1 MNVFRCR
8 RLAVA
13 LLGVL
18 ALVPAPPARGQAD
31 DLLKLE
37 ASVEPRRLSRG
48 EEGRVVLKLTV
59 PEGILISPEP
69 AFLIVFD
76 PLPDIV
82 FPKTFF
88 TASDLGL
95 EVIED
100 AAGTRL
106 NLARPVVVPFSV
118 GLEARRGSHILAGR
132 IKFVAR
138 SLAEGWC
145 LKSSAKFSAP
155 FVTRATVRQKR

>member
-1 MNVFRCR
+1 MNVYRCLR
-8 RLAVA
+8 PAVA

-18 ALVPAPPARGQAD
+18 VLSCVPPLRCQGD
-31 DLLKLE
+31 NLLKLE

-48 EEGRVVLKLTV
+48 EAGKVILKLTV
-59 PEGILISPEP
+59 PAGIIISPEP
-69 AFLIVFD
+69 AFLITFE
-76 PLPDIV
+76 PLPDVV

-100 AAGTRL
+100 GAGIRL
-106 NLARPVVVPFSV
+106 NVARPVAVPFSV
-118 GLEARRGSHILAGR
+118 DLEARRGSHILAGR

-138 SLAEGWC
+138 SQAGGWC

-155 FVTRATVRQKR
+155 FVTRSTVRKKN

>member
-1 MNVFRCR
+1 MNAFRFR
-8 RLAVA
+8 RPVGA
-13 LLGVL
+13 LLCFLTL
-18 ALVPAPPARGQAD
+18 ACVPSLRGQAD
-31 DLLKLE
+31 DLLRLE

-48 EEGRVVLKLTV
+48 AEGKVILRITV
-59 PEGILISPEP
+59 PKGVIISPEP
-69 AFLIVFD
+69 AFLITFD
-76 PLPDIV
+76 PLPDVV

-100 AAGTRL
+100 EGGTRL
-106 NLARPVVVPFSV
+106 NAAPPVAVPFSV
-118 GLEARRGSHILAGR
+118 NPDARRGSHILAGR

-138 SLAEGWC
+138 NPAEGWC

-155 FVTRATVRQKR
+155 FVTLSTVAKKR

>member
-8 RLAVA
+8 RLAGA
-13 LLGVL
+13 FLGVL
-18 ALVPAPPARGQAD
+18 ALACVPPAGGQGD

-37 ASVEPRRLSRG
+37 ATVEPRRLSRG
-48 EEGRVVLKLTV
+48 EAGKVILKLTV
-59 PEGILISPEP
+59 PEGVIISPEP
-69 AFLIVFD
+69 AFLITFE

-100 AAGTRL
+100 GSGIRL
-106 NLARPVVVPFSV
+106 NVARPVAVPSSV
-118 GLEARRGSHILAGR
+118 GLEARRGGHILAGR

-138 SLAEGWC
+138 SRTAGWC

-155 FVTRATVRQKR
+155 FVTRSTIRKKT

>member
-1 MNVFRCR
+1 MDIGRLK
-8 RLAVA
+8 RLAGA

-18 ALVPAPPARGQAD
+18 ALVPAPPARGQGE
-31 DLLKLE
+31 DLIKLE
-37 ASVEPRRLSRG
+37 AAVEPRRLSRG
-48 EEGRVVLKLTV
+48 EAARVVLKLTV
-59 PEGILISPEP
+59 PEGVFVSPEP

-76 PLPDIV
+76 SLPDVV

-95 EVIED
+95 EVVED
-100 AAGTRL
+100 AAGARL
-106 NLARPVVVPFSV
+106 SLDRPIAVPFSV
-118 GLEARRGSHILAGR
+118 GPEARRGSHILAGR

-138 SLAEGWC
+138 SAADGWC

-155 FVTRATVRQKR
+155 FVTRAAVRPKR

>member
-8 RLAVA
+8 RLAAA

-18 ALVPAPPARGQAD
+18 ALASAPPVESQGD

-48 EEGRVVLKLTV
+48 EAGNVILKLTV
-59 PEGILISPEP
+59 PEGIIISPEP
-69 AFLIVFD
+69 AFLITFE

-100 AAGTRL
+100 GAGTRL
-106 NLARPVVVPFSV
+106 NMARPVAVPFSV
-118 GLEARRGSHILAGR
+118 ALEARRGGHILAGR

-138 SLAEGWC
+138 SKTEGWC

-155 FVTRATVRQKR
+155 FVTRSTVRKKT